1 MYKYFS
7 VHGCMSCW
15 SCMTTGHN
23 FCPTQR
29 NMGPKW
35 THCQVGGSA
44 HAHSCWP
51 GLKAPSWIPLPP
63 FMHCHCYSHS
73 LLHPPLQSAVRFGLA
88 TLVTAGRRRSPF
100 SINDDH
106 GWGRRRG
113 RGWGQLERVPAKRN
127 AADQLR
133 S

>member
-1 MYKYFS
+1 MNTLPGWRLCARAQLLARLK
-7 VHGCMSCW
+7 
-15 SCMTTGHN
+15 
-23 FCPTQR
+23 
-29 NMGPKW
+29 GPF
-35 THCQVGGSA
+35 VD
-44 HAHSCWP
+44 P
-51 GLKAPSWIPLPP
+51 PSPLFALPVLP
-63 FMHCHCYSHS
+63 HS

-127 AADQLR
+127 AADQL
-133 S
+133 